1 MIIRK
6 LLLFLLLL
14 FIGGNLFAATF
25 TVTSNADAGAGTLRQ
40 ALLDAIGNGT
50 ATTDYI
56 YFNLPGNTQAAITIT
71 LQSELPDISANVIID
86 GTTQPGS
93 VLGVSGAKVI
103 ITPTIPAANFNA
115 LKVSTLV
122 GVNDAV
128 EIYGL
133 YIEGFSPNQSGLG
146 SAIVSGANCKLVV
159 GAPGKGNVISG
170 NDYAFNGLFQNAVIQ
185 SNFIGIQPDGIT
197 AFNNSSVFYSGQ
209 DYQGLMIGGANP
221 QDGNVILGGRISGIN
236 FGGIAGSTFKIAT
249 VENNLF
255 NTDYTGTKPIG
266 VVTNSCI
273 LVNDPNTLLFVTANV
288 FSATEIAVVGLNKSA
303 MIVKGNFFGTDR
315 TQAFPL
321 GSGTYA
327 IENSDVNSVIG
338 GTAPADQNV
347 FTNYQNPID
356 AYNNSY
362 TDVVQNI
369 FYCNTNVQLNDP
381 TGQNF
386 IRITTLTNTTVS
398 GDAPIGATVQLYF
411 TQTKCTTCNP
421 NSCFATVIAN
431 AAGRWSYTGSITQN
445 VLASS
450 TVANNTIG
458 FQFDAITQTDV
469 NITNFDCHHAGSIA
483 LIENRV
489 GNFQFTWTDSNNV
502 PVSTSQN
509 ATGLQPGNYTLQIS
523 ENGGCP
529 SVTSSVFTVI
539 DLTPKVFSSQFT
551 TDCTNPT
558 GHFTTFPSTGPGI
571 TVANYYWEDASGNI
585 IPNGNS
591 NTISNLA
598 PGTYYLYITDSN
610 GCNSNKATFV
620 VVPPTA
626 TPVIDAGSAVKTEA
640 TCGLPNGSV
649 TGINLTNAGNANFGW
664 NRANGTLFS
673 AGQMDLQNAPAG
685 QYYFF
690 ALYNFNCPPVKSEL
704 FTINAI
710 PVIQIAAASEQI
722 TSDQCSEGVGSIQN
736 VLVTGGVQPY
746 TYNWINSSQQSA
758 GTSLDLTGVVN
769 GTYTLQVKDATA
781 CGLATKDYTIGNQTI
796 TVAAPVAD
804 NVQLCYAGDV
814 MIMVKNPQP
823 GYGYRLYATAT
834 GADLIDQ
841 ESSGIFKIPVASSE
855 SVYISQYIGGCESSR
870 TAVKITV
877 GLSALN
883 IPNTFTPNNDGVN
896 DFWLLKGIENY
907 PEAMV
912 RIFNRYGQKVFESR
926 GYTQPFDG
934 KIGGS
939 LLQPGV
945 YYYIINLN
953 SNCSLLSG
961 SITLVR

>member
-6 LLLFLLLL
+6 LLLFLLLI
-14 FIGGNLFAATF
+14 FICDNLFAATF
-25 TVTSNADAGAGTLRQ
+25 TVTNNGDAGGGTLRQ

-56 YFNLPGNTQAAITIT
+56 YFNLPGNTPAAITIT
-71 LQSELPDISANVIID
+71 LLSQLPDITANVIID

-93 VLGVSGAKVI
+93 ALGVSGAKVI
-103 ITPTIPAANFNA
+103 ITPAVPAANFNA
-115 LKVSTLV
+115 FNISTLV

-209 DYQGLMIGGANP
+209 DYNGLMIGGATT
-221 QDGNVILGGRISGIN
+221 QAGNVILSGSTSGIN
-236 FGGIAGSTFKIAT
+236 FGGVAGAVNKLAT

-266 VVTNSCI
+266 VATNSCI
-273 LVNDPNTLLFVTANV
+273 LVNDPKTLLFVTANV
-288 FSATEIAVVGLNKSA
+288 FSASEIGVSALNQSA
-303 MIVKGNFFGTDR
+303 LIIKGNFFGTDR

-321 GSGTYA
+321 GSGTFA
-327 IENSDVNSVIG
+327 IENSDVNSLIG
-338 GTAPADQNV
+338 GTTAADQNV

-362 TDVVQNI
+362 TDVVQNV

-381 TGQNF
+381 TGKNF

-421 NSCFATVIAN
+421 NSCFATVTAN
-431 AAGRWSYTGSITQN
+431 AGGRWSYTGSITQN

-450 TVANNTIG
+450 TVANNTVG
-458 FQFDAITQTDV
+458 FQFDAISQSDAT
-469 NITNFDCHHAGSIA
+469 ITNFDCHHAGSIA
-483 LIENRV
+483 LVENRV
-489 GNFQFTWTDSNNV
+489 GNFQFLWTDSQNKT
-502 PVSTSQN
+502 VSTSQN
-509 ATGLQPGNYTLQIS
+509 APGLAPGNYTLQIS

-529 SVTSSVFTVI
+529 SVTSSIFTVI
-539 DLTPKVFSSQFT
+539 DLTPKVFPSIDP
-551 TDCTNPT
+551 TDCSNPT

-571 TVANYYWEDASGNI
+571 TVTGYFWEDANGNL
-585 IPNGNS
+585 IPNSNS

-598 PGTYYLYITDSN
+598 PGDYFLYVTDSN
-610 GCNSNKATFV
+610 GCTSPTVKFV
-620 VVPPTA
+620 VTPPTA
-626 TPVIDAGSAVKTEA
+626 TPVVDASAAVETDA
-640 TCGLPNGSV
+640 TCGLSNGSV
-649 TGINLTNAGNANFGW
+649 TGISLTNAGNANYGW
-664 NRANGTLFS
+664 SRADGTLFS
-673 AGQMDLQNAPAG
+673 PGQMDLQNAPAG

-690 ALYNFNCPPVKSEL
+690 VQYDFNCPPVKSAI

-710 PVIQIAAASEQI
+710 PVIQITAGSEQI
-722 TSDQCSEGVGSIQN
+722 TSDQCAEGVGSIQN
-736 VLVTGGVQPY
+736 ITVTGGVPPY
-746 TYNWINSSQQSA
+746 TYNWINSSQQSV
-758 GTSLDLTGVVN
+758 GITLDLTGVVN

-796 TVAAPVAD
+796 TIAAPEAD
-804 NVQLCYAGDV
+804 NVQLCYAGVV
-814 MIMVKNPQP
+814 MIMVKNPQQ
-823 GYGYRLYATAT
+823 GYGYHLYLSST
-834 GADLIDQ
+834 GPDLIDQ
-841 ESSGIFKIPVASSE
+841 ESSGVFKIPVAGSE
-855 SVYISQYIGGCESSR
+855 SVYISQYIGSCESSR
-870 TAVKITV
+870 TEVKITV

-907 PEAMV
+907 PGALV
-912 RIFNRYGQKVFESR
+912 QIFNRYGQKVFESK
-926 GYTQPFDG
+926 GYAQPFDG

-939 LLQPGV
+939 VLQPGV

-953 SNCSLLSG
+953 TSCSLLSG
-961 SITLVR
+961 SITLIR

>member
-6 LLLFLLLL
+6 LLLFLLLF
-14 FIGGNLFAATF
+14 FICGNLFAATF

-56 YFNLPGNTQAAITIT
+56 YFNLPGNTQAALTIT

-93 VLGVSGAKVI
+93 ALGVSGAKVI
-103 ITPTIPAANFNA
+103 ITPAVPAANFNA
-115 LKVSTLV
+115 FKVSTLV

-146 SAIVSGANCKLVV
+146 SAIVSGANCKLVI

-185 SNFIGIQPDGIT
+185 SNFIGIQPDGIN

-221 QDGNVILGGRISGIN
+221 QDGNVILSGRISGIN
-236 FGGIAGSTFKIAT
+236 FGGVADGTHKLAT

-266 VVTNSCI
+266 VANNSCI
-273 LVNDPNTLLFVTANV
+273 LVNDPNTLLFVTGNV
-288 FSATEIAVVGLNKSA
+288 FSASEIGVSALNKSA
-303 MIVKGNFFGTDR
+303 LIIKGNFFGTDR
-315 TQAFPL
+315 SQAFPL
-321 GSGTYA
+321 GAGTYA

-338 GTAPADQNV
+338 GNAPADQNV

-362 TDVVQNI
+362 TNVVQNV

-386 IRITTLTNTTVS
+386 IRITQLTNTMVG
-398 GDAPIGATVQLYF
+398 GDAPVGATVQLYF

-421 NSCFATVIAN
+421 NSCFATVTAD
-431 AAGRWSYTGSITQN
+431 AAGIWSYTGSITQN

-469 NITNFDCHHAGSIA
+469 TITNFDCHHAGSIA

-489 GNFQFTWTDSNNV
+489 GNFQYLWTDSQNNQ
-502 PVSTSQN
+502 VSTSQN
-509 ATGLQPGNYTLQIS
+509 ATGLAPGNYTLQIS
-523 ENGGCP
+523 ENGTCP

-539 DLTPKVFSSQFT
+539 DLTPKVFPSTFT

-558 GHFTTFPSTGPGI
+558 GHFSTFPSTGPGI

-610 GCNSNKATFV
+610 GCNSNKATFTV
-620 VVPPTA
+620 NPPTA
-626 TPVIDAGSAVKTEA
+626 TPVIDESAALPMDA
-640 TCGLPNGSV
+640 TCGLSNGSV
-649 TGINLTNAGNANFGW
+649 TGITLTNAGNANYGW
-664 NRANGTLFS
+664 KKANGALYLP
-673 AGQMDLQNAPAG
+673 GQIDLQNATAG

-690 ALYNFNCPPVKSEL
+690 VQYNFNCPQVKSAIY
-704 FTINAI
+704 TINAI
-710 PVIQIAAASEQI
+710 PVIQIAAGTV
-722 TSDQCSEGVGSIQN
+722 TSDQCAEGVGSIQN
-736 VLVTGGVQPY
+736 IAVTGGVQPY
-746 TYNWINSSQQSA
+746 TYNWINSSQQSVS
-758 GTSLDLTGVVN
+758 TSLDLTGVVN
-769 GTYTLQVKDATA
+769 GTYTLQVKDVTA

-796 TVAAPVAD
+796 TLAAPEAD

-814 MIMVKNPQP
+814 MIMVKNPQA
-823 GYGYRLYATAT
+823 GYGYRLYLSAT
-834 GADLIDQ
+834 GPDLIDQ
-841 ESSGIFKIPVASSE
+841 QSSGIFKIPVASSQ
-855 SVYISQYIGGCESSR
+855 SAYISQYIGGCESPR
-870 TAVKITV
+870 TEVKITV

-907 PEAMV
+907 PDAMV
-912 RIFNRYGQKVFESR
+912 RIFNRYG
-926 GYTQPFDG
+926 
-934 KIGGS
+934 
-939 LLQPGV
+939 
-945 YYYIINLN
+945 
-953 SNCSLLSG
+953 
-961 SITLVR
+961 

>member
-6 LLLFLLLL
+6 LLLFLLLV
-14 FIGGNLFAATF
+14 FIGGHSVAATF
-25 TVTSNADAGAGTLRQ
+25 TVTNNGDAGPGTLRQ

-56 YFNLPGNTQAAITIT
+56 YFNLPGNTPAAITIT
-71 LQSELPDISANVIID
+71 LQSQLPDISANVIID
-86 GTTQPGS
+86 GTTQPGLA
-93 VLGVSGAKVI
+93 LGASNAKVI
-103 ITPTIPAANFNA
+103 ITPATPAAGFNA
-115 LKVSTLV
+115 FNISTLV

-133 YIEGFSPNQSGLG
+133 YVEGFSPNQSGLG
-146 SAIVSGANCKLVV
+146 SAIVSGADCKMII

-185 SNFIGIQPDGIT
+185 SNFIGIKPDGIT

-209 DYQGLMIGGANP
+209 DYNGLMIGGANP
-221 QDGNVILGGRISGIN
+221 QDGNVILSGSTSGIN
-236 FGGIAGSTFKIAT
+236 FGGAAGGASKIAT
-249 VENNLF
+249 IENNFF
-255 NTDYTGTKPIG
+255 NTDYTGTKSIG
-266 VVTNSCI
+266 VAANSCI

-288 FSATEIAVVGLNKSA
+288 FSATEIGVAAINKSA
-303 MIVKGNFFGTDR
+303 LIIKGNFFGTDR
-315 TQAFPL
+315 SQTLPL
-321 GSGTYA
+321 GTGSYA

-338 GTAPADQNV
+338 GTTPADQNV

-381 TGQNF
+381 TGANY
-386 IRITTLTNTTVS
+386 ITITTLTNTTVG
-398 GDAPIGATVQLYF
+398 GDAPAGATVQLYF

-421 NSCFATVIAN
+421 NSCFATVTAN
-431 AAGRWSYTGSITQN
+431 ANGSWSYTGTITQN

-450 TVANNTIG
+450 TVLNNTVG
-458 FQFDAITQTDV
+458 FQFDALAQSEFT
-469 NITNFDCHHAGSIA
+469 ITNFDCHHAGS
-483 LIENRV
+483 LTFIENRQ
-489 GNFQFTWTDSNNV
+489 GNFQYSWTNSSNV
-502 PVSTSQN
+502 QVSTSPN
-509 ATGLQPGNYTLQIS
+509 ATGLLPGNYTLQIS

-529 SVTSSVFTVI
+529 SVTSGTFTVI
-539 DLTPKVFSSQFT
+539 DLTPKVFSSQFS

-571 TVANYYWEDASGNI
+571 TVANYYWEDANGNI

-610 GCNSNKATFV
+610 GCNSNKATFTV
-620 VVPPTA
+620 NPPTA
-626 TPVIDAGSAVKTEA
+626 TPVVDASAAVETDA
-640 TCGLPNGSV
+640 TCGLSNGSV
-649 TGINLTNAGNANFGW
+649 TGVSLINAANANYGW
-664 NRANGTLFS
+664 KKASGAIFS
-673 AGQMDLQNAPAG
+673 TGQIDLQNAPSG

-690 ALYNFNCPPVKSEL
+690 VQYNFNCPQVKSGI

-710 PVIQIAAASEQI
+710 PIVQIAAGSEQI
-722 TSDQCSEGVGSIQN
+722 TSDQCSEGIGSIQN
-736 VLVTGGVQPY
+736 IAVTGGIPPY
-746 TYNWINSSQQSA
+746 TYLWTNSSQQIVS
-758 GTSLDLTGVVN
+758 TSLNLTGAVN
-769 GTYTLQVKDATA
+769 GTYTLQVQDQTV
-781 CGLATKDYTIGNQTI
+781 CSPTTKDYTIGNQTMV
-796 TVAAPVAD
+796 VAAPEVD
-804 NVQLCYAGDV
+804 NVQLCYAGTV
-814 MIMVKNPQP
+814 TIIVKNPQA
-823 GYGYRLYATAT
+823 GYDYRLYASA
-834 GADLIDQ
+834 GGQDIIDQ
-841 ESSGIFKIPVASSE
+841 QSSGVFKIPVTGSG
-855 SVYISQYIGGCESSR
+855 SVYLSQYVGGCESTR
-870 TAVKITV
+870 TEVKITV

-896 DFWLLKGIENY
+896 DFWLIKGIENY
-907 PEAMV
+907 PGALV
-912 RIFNRYGQKVFESR
+912 QIFNRYGQRVFESK
-926 GYTQPFDG
+926 GYAQPFDG

-939 LLQPGV
+939 LLPPGV

-953 SNCSLLSG
+953 SNCNLVSG

>member
-6 LLLFLLLL
+6 LLLFLLLF

-50 ATTDYI
+50 AATDYI
-56 YFNLPGNTQAAITIT
+56 YFNLPGNTLAALTIT
-71 LQSELPDISANVIID
+71 LQSELPDISANVVID

-93 VLGVSGAKVI
+93 SLGVSNAKVI
-103 ITPTIPAANFNA
+103 ITPAVPAANFNA
-115 LKVSTLV
+115 FKVSTLV

-133 YIEGFSPNQSGLG
+133 YIDGFSPNQAGLG
-146 SAIVSGANCKLVV
+146 SAILSGANCKLVI

-170 NDYAFNGLFQNAVIQ
+170 NDYAFNGLFQNAIIQ

-209 DYQGLMIGGANP
+209 DYQGIMIGGVNP
-221 QDGNVILGGRISGIN
+221 LDGNVILSGTISGIN
-236 FGGIAGSTFKIAT
+236 FGGVAGGANKLAT
-249 VENNLF
+249 VENNFF
-255 NTDYTGTKPIG
+255 NTDYTGTKSIG
-266 VVTNSCI
+266 AATNSCI

-315 TQAFPL
+315 SQAFPL
-321 GSGTYA
+321 GAGTNA

-338 GTAPADQNV
+338 GTSAADQNV

-362 TDVVQNI
+362 TNVVQNS

-386 IRITTLTNTTVS
+386 IRITKLTNNTVG
-398 GDAPIGATVQLYF
+398 GDAPVGAIVQLYF
-411 TQTKCTTCNP
+411 TQTKCTSCNP
-421 NSCFATVIAN
+421 NSCFATVTAD
-431 AAGRWSYTGSITQN
+431 AAGQWSYTGSITQN

-450 TVANNTIG
+450 TVLNNTIG
-458 FQFDAITQTDV
+458 FQFDAISQTDV
-469 NITNFDCHHAGSIA
+469 TITNFDCHHAGSIA
-483 LIENRV
+483 LTENRV
-489 GNFQFTWTDSNNV
+489 GNFQFTWMDSNNV

-509 ATGLQPGNYTLQIS
+509 ATGLAPGNYTLQIS

-529 SVTSSVFTVI
+529 SVTSEVFTVI
-539 DLTPKVFSSQFT
+539 DLTPKVFPSTFT

-598 PGTYYLYITDSN
+598 PGIYYLYITDSN
-610 GCNSNKATFV
+610 GCNSNKATFTV
-620 VVPPTA
+620 NPPTA
-626 TPVIDAGSAVKTEA
+626 TPVIDESAAVPTDA
-640 TCGLPNGSV
+640 TCGRSNGSV
-649 TGINLTNAGNANFGW
+649 TGITLTNAGNANYGW
-664 NRANGTLFS
+664 KRANGTLYS
-673 AGQMDLQNAPAG
+673 SGQMDLLNAAAG

-690 ALYNFNCPPVKSEL
+690 VQYNFNCPPVKSAIY
-704 FTINAI
+704 TINAI
-710 PVIQIAAASEQI
+710 PVIQIAAGTEQI
-722 TSDQCSEGVGSIQN
+722 TSDQCAEGVGSIQN
-736 VLVTGGVQPY
+736 ITVTGGVQPY
-746 TYNWINSSQQSA
+746 TYNWINSSQQSVS
-758 GTSLDLTGVVN
+758 TSLDLTGVVN

-796 TVAAPVAD
+796 TVAAPEAD

-823 GYGYRLYATAT
+823 GYGYRLYPSAT
-834 GADLIDQ
+834 GPGLTDQ
-841 ESSGIFKIPVASSE
+841 QGSGIFKIPVASSQ
-855 SVYISQYIGGCESSR
+855 SVYISQYIGGCESAR
-870 TAVKITV
+870 TEVKITV

-907 PEAMV
+907 PDAMV
-912 RIFNRYGQKVFESR
+912 RIFNRYGQKVFESK
-926 GYTQPFDG
+926 GYTQPFNG
-934 KIGGS
+934 KLGSS

-953 SNCSLLSG
+953 SNCNLLSG